1 MSGPQTFNEKVT
13 RPLLVILATVGG
25 LFLVGTQLMG
35 IDSNPV
41 SDEAVVETSA
51 PAATTN
57 PVPGPSADASVDP
70 NLDVNGRLP
79 VIVLNGTETAGL
91 AKSMSDDLHDADW
104 VIEETGNWTGEPLLE
119 TTIFYPADGLSSAEE
134 LATQTGGTLVEA
146 APEMSQTALTLVII
160 Q

>member
-35 IDSNPV
+35 IDPNPV
-41 SDEAVVETSA
+41 ADEVVVETSA

-57 PVPGPSADASVDP
+57 PVPAPSGEASVDP

-119 TTIFYPADGLSSAEE
+119 TTIFYPVDGFSSAEE
-134 LATQTGGTLVEA
+134 LAIQTGGTPVEA
-146 APEMSQTALTLVII
+146 TPDMSQTALTLVII

>member
-1 MSGPQTFNEKVT
+1 MAGPQTFHQKVT
-13 RPLLVILATVGG
+13 LPLVVILATVGG

-41 SDEAVVETSA
+41 ADEAVVEVSA
-51 PAATTN
+51 STEPVN

-104 VIEETGNWTGEPLLE
+104 VIEETGNWEGQPLLE
-119 TTIFYPADGLSSAEE
+119 TTIFYPADGFSSAEE
-134 LATQTGGTLVEA
+134 LATQTGGTPVEA
-146 APEMSQTALTLVII
+146 TPDMSQTALTLVII

>member
-1 MSGPQTFNEKVT
+1 MSGPQTFHQKVT
-13 RPLLVILATVGG
+13 IPLVVILTTVGG
-25 LFLVGTQLMG
+25 LFLVGTRLMNLN
-35 IDSNPV
+35 STPV
-41 SDEAVVETSA
+41 ADEPVTQVSVSA
-51 PAATTN
+51 EPIN
-57 PVPGPSADASVDP
+57 PVPAPSGDASVDP

-104 VIEETGNWTGEPLLE
+104 VIDETGNWAGEPLLE

-134 LATQTGGTLVEA
+134 LATQTGGTLVKTT
-146 APEMSQTALTLVII
+146 PDMSQTALTLVII

>member
-1 MSGPQTFNEKVT
+1 MSGPQTFHQKVT
-13 RPLLVILATVGG
+13 IPLAVILATVGG
-25 LFLVGTQLMG
+25 LFLIGSRLMN
-35 IDSNPV
+35 ID
-41 SDEAVVETSA
+41 
-51 PAATTN
+51 TN
-57 PVPGPSADASVDP
+57 PVADEPAVEVSAAAEPSMPVVAPSSDASVDP

-104 VIEETGNWTGEPLLE
+104 VIEETGNWTGQPLLE

-146 APEMSQTALTLVII
+146 TPEMSQTALTLVII

>member
-1 MSGPQTFNEKVT
+1 
-13 RPLLVILATVGG
+13 
-25 LFLVGTQLMG
+25 
-35 IDSNPV
+35 
-41 SDEAVVETSA
+41 
-51 PAATTN
+51 
-57 PVPGPSADASVDP
+57 
-70 NLDVNGRLP
+70 

-104 VIEETGNWTGEPLLE
+104 VVDETGNWTGEPLLE

-146 APEMSQTALTLVII
+146 TPEMSQTALTLVII

>member
-57 PVPGPSADASVDP
+57 PVPAPSADASVDP

>member
-41 SDEAVVETSA
+41 SDEAVVEASA

-57 PVPGPSADASVDP
+57 PVPAPSADASVDP

-104 VIEETGNWTGEPLLE
+104 VIDETGNWTGEPLLE

-146 APEMSQTALTLVII
+146 TPEMSQTALTLVII